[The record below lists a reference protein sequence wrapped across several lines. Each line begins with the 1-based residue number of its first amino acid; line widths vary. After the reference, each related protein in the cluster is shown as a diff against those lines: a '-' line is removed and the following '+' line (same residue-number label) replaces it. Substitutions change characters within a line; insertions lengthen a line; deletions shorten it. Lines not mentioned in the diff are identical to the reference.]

1 MRLFAKIVA
10 MFFGLVGPTT
20 AQDISQDRR
29 ALAAPAA
36 IAAAFEAITD
46 ADWLEAATRAKPAG
60 QIGKDLVD
68 WHRLRAGN
76 GTLAEYRR
84 FIDTHPD
91 WPGLVLMHQK
101 GEQAINDTIAARD
114 VITYFKT
121 QSPRSGYGAYQL
133 AEAYHKTDHTGDVAA
148 SVVLVWRTFA
158 LDKAGFKTFIDAYE
172 KLLTPH
178 HTARLDMLLWRG
190 RFTDARRLYPF
201 VSEGWQA
208 LSEARIALR
217 RKAGNVDTM
226 IAAVPKSLQSD
237 PGLAYER
244 FLWRMKKGRTDD
256 AVALLLERSIS
267 AKTLGEPAR
276 WSNRRRQLARQMM
289 RQGDGVTAYRLASSH
304 HLAEGSDFADL
315 EWLSGYLALRYLN
328 DPKTAL
334 AHFQSFRVAV
344 ASPISLGRAGYWE
357 GRAYEAMNE
366 AGSAQ
371 ASYAFGAEYQSSFY
385 GLLAAEKAG
394 FSMDAALTGSETFPD
409 WGEAS
414 FMSSQVLQAALLL
427 HKADQNA
434 LSRRFFLQVAERLNR
449 TELGQLAD
457 LALSL
462 NEPHFALMIAKQGAR
477 RGLVL
482 PRAYYPLHD
491 LAKEKLPVATE
502 LALAIARRESEF
514 NPVVQSGVGAKGLMQ
529 LMPRTAKSVAEEL
542 GVEFDVD
549 RLLTDWRYNARLGS
563 RYLARLQEEFGASPI
578 LISVGYNAGP
588 SRARAWIT
596 AFGDPRSAGVDVV
609 DWIEHIPFRETRNY
623 VMRVTESLPIYRAR
637 LTGKTPP
644 LSLLKEL
651 RKGG

>member
-1 MRLFAKIVA
+1 MRLIPHIIATLLIF
-10 MFFGLVGPTT
+10 T
-20 AQDISQDRR
+20 APVMAPVMAQDRR
-29 ALAAPAA
+29 APAA
-36 IAAAFEAITD
+36 LAAAFLAISD
-46 ADWLEAATRAKPAG
+46 ADWAEATKRAAPAG
-60 QIGKDLVD
+60 QIGTDLVA
-68 WHRLRAGN
+68 WHQLRAGN
-76 GTLAEYRR
+76 GSFADYTKFLN
-84 FIDTHPD
+84 THSD

-101 GEQAINDTIAARD
+101 GELAINDQTPPSD
-114 VITYFKT
+114 VIAYFSDL
-121 QSPRSGYGAYQL
+121 SPRSGYGAYKL
-133 AEAYHKTDHTGDVAA
+133 ANAYMNTDHAGDAA
-148 SVVLVWRTFA
+148 AGVVMTWRSFA
-158 LDKAGFKTFIDAYE
+158 LDKMGFKIFTKTYGDMLA
-172 KLLTPH
+172 PH

-190 RFTDARRLYPF
+190 RFTDARRLYPLI
-201 VSEGWQA
+201 SKDWQA

-217 RKAGNVDTM
+217 RKAGNVDTL
-226 IAAVPKSLQSD
+226 IAAVPETLQAD

-244 FLWRMKKGRTDD
+244 FLWRAKKGRTAD

-267 AKTLGEPAR
+267 AETLGEPER
-276 WSNRRRQLARQMM
+276 WANRRRQLARQLM

-304 HLAEGSDFADL
+304 HLSEGSNFADL

-328 DPKTAL
+328 DAKTAL

-357 GRAYEAMNE
+357 GRAYAAMGDT
-366 AGSAQ
+366 GSAQ
-371 ASYAFGAEYQSSFY
+371 AAYAFGAEYQTSFY

-409 WGEAS
+409 WAQAD

-427 HKADQNA
+427 HKADQKA
-434 LSRRFFLQVAERLNR
+434 LARRFFLQVAETLNR
-449 TELGQLAD
+449 TEMGQLTD

-462 NEPHFALMIAKQGAR
+462 NEPHIALMIAKQGAR

-482 PRAYYPLHD
+482 PRAYFPLHD
-491 LAKEKLPVATE
+491 LAKEELPVATE
-502 LALAIARRESEF
+502 FALAIARRESEF
-514 NPVVQSGVGAKGLMQ
+514 NPGVQSGVGAKGLMQ
-529 LMPRTAKSVAEEL
+529 LMPRTAQSVAEEL
-542 GVEFDVD
+542 EMEFEVG

-563 RYLARLQEEFGASPI
+563 RYLARLQEEFGASPV

-623 VMRVTESLPIYRAR
+623 VMRVAESLPVYRAR

-644 LSLLKEL
+644 LSLSKEL